1 MMAWEAT
8 VGADSRFSRSLQ
20 VCTKS
25 SSLDSGQSVVLD
37 SGILTATKHVVGR
50 SPVRLCGLL
59 YVAPW
64 GRAMTVE

>member
-8 VGADSRFSRSLQ
+8 VGADSHFSRSLQ

-37 SGILTATKHVVGR
+37 SGMTATKHAVER
-50 SPVRLCGLL
+50 LPVRPCGLL

-64 GRAMTVE
+64 GRAMSVE